1 MRRARWLARID
12 FADMCSRC
20 IPHSVGKPDSRIIFV
35 IVNQN
40 VTKYLI
46 VFQCEDCSLCSQCSN
61 LIFTRSL
68 WYSRFGGCCQ
78 NVRFSNGFRRIP
90 LHRKI
95 SNVCI
100 EDRVLSNEIWWFRM
114 TMNVV
119 LVLQSCCPPRCYRI
133 LGGCSNVCYVV
144 VGPIR
149 LNEIAGCPSR
159 IVILSYFV
167 ILLFDPSKY
176 QINKTFVILLFDP
189 SK

>member
-68 WYSRFGGCCQ
+68 WYSRFGGCGQ

-133 LGGCSNVCYVV
+133 LGRMFKCLLCGS
-144 VGPIR
+144 GPHQTQWDCRVSFPHRPIE
-149 LNEIAGCPSR
+149 LFC
-159 IVILSYFV
+159 YFV
-167 ILLFDPSKY
+167 IWSIK
-176 QINKTFVILLFDP
+176 ISN
-189 SK
+189 